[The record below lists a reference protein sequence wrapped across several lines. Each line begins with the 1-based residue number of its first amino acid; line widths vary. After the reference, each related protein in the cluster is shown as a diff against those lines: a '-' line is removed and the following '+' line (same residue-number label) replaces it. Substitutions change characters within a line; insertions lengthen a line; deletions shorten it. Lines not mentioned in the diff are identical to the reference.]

1 LIKLKSAQ
9 GISEVL
15 CAFIQQP
22 YLGAKMMSIK
32 KKSKAKPRKKTA
44 TRILKLVLALTVILI
59 LLVLFLVPA
68 FVSSGQGRRIILSK
82 INSSIDGRID
92 FANLSMGWFKGIK
105 VSDLGFKDRVGQ
117 ISAQVK
123 QITTKPHYGSIITG
137 NLSFG
142 ETSIDQPKVHIN
154 LQNQPAVEPFVK
166 AQPVPVKTVYV
177 ALVMDLAINDGNF
190 KVTDSK
196 ARTVELSQIN
206 SRLNLRPPGRQTD
219 FDINLA
225 VVGQKAEPSSIHAA
239 GQIKPGKDKK
249 GWTLKGTTGNL
260 IVEVNDLDLESLGP
274 IFELAKIEVQAKG
287 LVSANVNAVIKDGS
301 FEDLNGSIKAKNL
314 DVTGPV
320 LKGDQL
326 KTSQLNVAVKLK
338 SEQQLMNIGQFQFDS
353 DWLVAKAGGMVP
365 TTFRSWSDFLTSE
378 SDYSLDADF
387 ELDVAAILSQMPHT
401 FGIKEATKVTSGK
414 MSGNIRANRGRLNG
428 QANLTELAGV
438 VEDKKLALSEPLT
451 AKVQISADNKTISF
465 DELDVSAAFAKINAS
480 GPLEKLKYNGN
491 VDLEK
496 LLSEFGQFVDLGPYK
511 ITGEISEQGTL
522 SVNKDK
528 ITGVGSS
535 QVKNLSI
542 TSTDGVTAQEPM
554 ADIKYAFAMDRQ
566 TKILTFDSFEA
577 NASLGQVNIEQAV
590 YPIGPKPTVPM
601 HLDISA
607 KNIDLAKA
615 KPFAV
620 LFASLPQET
629 QLAGIAE
636 SKISVSS
643 DKKIYK
649 ITTDSTKIKALKL
662 TSPGKKPFEPNEV
675 TLTFNAE
682 INPEQKTVNIKE
694 LQLESPQI
702 KIHKGEF
709 NLLNEADKTKLKG
722 QAECEY
728 DWSAVSAVAAPY
740 LPEGLTLQGK
750 RKDAVSF
757 VSEYPTGQTDKL
769 MANLTANAKLGFER
783 AGYMGLD
790 FGPTDVDIQMQN
802 GLLNIPPFVTTVNE
816 GQFNFAGQADFR
828 QKPATLKMAKPLQL
842 MKDIKINDQTTQKL
856 LRYINPIFADAVN
869 VSGIANFRCEQ
880 LIIPFS
886 AAAKKQTEVVGTI
899 SMDKVRLQASDLLG
913 QILTAAGT
921 SASGA
926 DITIRPTK
934 FVLRDGFLRYDDM
947 QMDVGDNPVN
957 FKGVIG
963 LDKSLDMT
971 ITLPYTVQG
980 RTVGIGKQTSGQ
992 RITLPLKGTIDKPE
1006 LDLGKLL
1013 EGQLK
1018 QQLEDQLR
1026 KGLEELFK

>member
-1 LIKLKSAQ
+1 MVKT
-9 GISEVL
+9 E
-15 CAFIQQP
+15 
-22 YLGAKMMSIK
+22 

-44 TRILKLVLALTVILI
+44 TRILKLVLALIVILI

-68 FVSSGQGRRIILSK
+68 FISSGQGRRIILSK
-82 INSSIDGRID
+82 INNSIDGRID
-92 FANLSMGWFKGIK
+92 FADLSMGWFKGIK

-117 ISAQVK
+117 VSAQVK
-123 QITTKPHYGSIITG
+123 QVTTKPHYVSIIMG

-142 ETSIDQPKVHIN
+142 ETSIDQPKVYIN
-154 LQNQPAVEPFVK
+154 LQNQPVVEPVVK
-166 AQPVPVKTVYV
+166 AQPVPSKAGYI
-177 ALVMDLAINDGNF
+177 ALVMDVAINDGNL

-225 VVGQKAEPSSIHAA
+225 VVGQKAEPSPIHAA
-239 GQIKPGKDKK
+239 GQIKPGTTKK
-249 GWTLKGTTGNL
+249 GWTLKGTTGDL
-260 IVEVNDLDLESLGP
+260 TVEVNDLDLESLGP

-287 LVSANVNAVIKDGS
+287 LVSADVNAVIKDGK
-301 FEDLNGSIKAKNL
+301 FENLSGLVKAKNL
-314 DVTGPV
+314 DVSGPV
-320 LKGDQL
+320 LNGDQL
-326 KTSQLNVAVKLK
+326 KTSQLDVAVKLK
-338 SEQQLMNIGQFQFDS
+338 SQEQLINIEKLQLDS

-365 TTFRSWSDFLTSE
+365 TTFSSWSDLLTSE

-387 ELDVAAILSQMPHT
+387 DLNVASILSQMPNT

-414 MSGNIRANRGRLNG
+414 LSGNIKANRGRLNG
-428 QANLTELAGV
+428 QANLTGLAGI

-451 AKVQISADNKTISF
+451 AKLQISADNKKINF
-465 DELDVSAAFAKINAS
+465 DALDVSAAFAKINAS

-491 VDLEK
+491 VNLEK

-511 ITGEISEQGTL
+511 IAGEISEQGTL
-522 SVNKDK
+522 SIGKDK
-528 ITGVGSS
+528 VTGVGSA
-535 QVKNLSI
+535 QVKKLSI
-542 TSTDGVTAQEPM
+542 TSSDGVTAQEPM
-554 ADIKYAFAMDRQ
+554 ADIKFAFAVDRQ
-566 TKILTFDSFEA
+566 SNVLTFDSLQA

-607 KNIDLAKA
+607 KNIDLEKV

-649 ITTDSTKIKALKL
+649 ITTDSTTIKALKL
-662 TSPGKKPFEPNEV
+662 TSPGKKPFEAKEASLSFKAEV
-675 TLTFNAE
+675 
-682 INPEQKTVNIKE
+682 NPEEKSVNIKE
-694 LQLESPQI
+694 LQLDSPQI
-702 KIHKGEF
+702 KIRKGEF
-709 NLLNEADKTKLKG
+709 NQSSDTGKTKLSG

-750 RKDAVSF
+750 RKDAINF
-757 VSEYPTGQTDKL
+757 ISEYPAGQKDKL
-769 MANLTANAKLGFER
+769 ISNLTASAKLGFER

-790 FGPTDVDIQMQN
+790 FGPTNVDIQMQK

-828 QKPATLKMAKPLQL
+828 QEPATLKMAKPLQL
-842 MKDIKINDQTTQKL
+842 MKDIKINDLTTKKL
-856 LRYINPIFADAVN
+856 LRYVNPIFADAVN

-880 LIIPFS
+880 LMIPFS

-899 SMDKVRLQASDLLG
+899 SMEKVRLQASDLLG
-913 QILTAAGT
+913 QILTTAGT
-921 SASGA
+921 SARGA

-934 FVLRDGFLRYDDM
+934 FILRDGFLRYDDM

-971 ITLPYTVQG
+971 VTLPYTAGG
-980 RTVGIGKQTSGQ
+980 RTIRIGQETSSQ
-992 RITLPLKGTIDKPE
+992 RIQVPLKGTVDKPE

-1013 EGQLK
+1013 EGQLR
-1018 QQLEDQLR
+1018 QQLEEQLR
-1026 KGLEELFK
+1026 KGLEDLFK

>member
-1 LIKLKSAQ
+1 MVKT
-9 GISEVL
+9 E
-15 CAFIQQP
+15 
-22 YLGAKMMSIK
+22 
-32 KKSKAKPRKKTA
+32 KKSKSGSRKKTS
-44 TRILKLVLALTVILI
+44 TRILKLVLLLIVVLTV
-59 LLVLFLVPA
+59 LVFLLVPA
-68 FVSSGQGRRIILSK
+68 FISSEKGRRLILAK
-82 INSSIDGRID
+82 INDSIAGQTD
-92 FANLSMGWFKGIK
+92 FADLSMGWFKGVRIADF
-105 VSDLGFKDRVGQ
+105 SFNDSLGQ
-117 ISAQVK
+117 ISVQVK
-123 QITTKPHYGSIITG
+123 QIATKPHYGSILTG
-137 NLSFG
+137 SLSFG
-142 ETSIDQPKVHIN
+142 ETTIDQPKVSVN
-154 LQNQPAVEPFVK
+154 LKGQPDAEQEPVGRPE
-166 AQPVPVKTVYV
+166 PVPVKAGYV
-177 ALVMDLAINDGNF
+177 ALVMDIAINDGNF

-196 ARTVELSQIN
+196 DRTVELSQIN

-225 VVGQKAEPSSIHAA
+225 VVGQKAEPSPIHAA
-239 GQIKPGKDKK
+239 GQIKPGTAKN
-249 GWTLKGTTGNL
+249 GWTLKGTTGDL
-260 IVEVNDLDLESLGP
+260 TIEVNDLDLESLGP
-274 IFELAKIEVQAKG
+274 ILELAKIELQAKG
-287 LVSANVNAVIKDGS
+287 VVSADVNAVIKDGN
-301 FEDLNGSIKAKNL
+301 FENLIGSIKAKDL
-314 DVTGPV
+314 DITGPE

-326 KTSQLNVAVKLK
+326 KTSLLDVAVELK
-338 SEQQLMNIGQFQFDS
+338 SRQQLINIEKFQFDS
-353 DWLVAKAGGMVP
+353 DWLSAKARGMVP
-365 TTFRSWSDFLTSE
+365 TTFKSWADFLTSE

-387 ELDVAAILSQMPHT
+387 ELDAAAILSQMPHT
-401 FGIKEATKVTSGK
+401 FAIKESAKVTSGK
-414 MSGNIRANRGRLNG
+414 LSGNITAHRGSLTG
-428 QANLTELAGV
+428 QANLTELAGI
-438 VEDKKLALSEPLT
+438 VEDKKLALSEPVT
-451 AKVQISADNKTISF
+451 AKFQISADNKTISF

-480 GPLEKLKYNGN
+480 GPLEKLKYDGY

-496 LLSEFGQFVDLGPYK
+496 ILSEFGQFVDLGPYK
-511 ITGEISEQGTL
+511 IAGEISEQGTL
-522 SVNKDK
+522 SVTKDK

-554 ADIKYAFAMDRQ
+554 AEVNFAFAMDRQ
-566 TKILTFDSFEA
+566 TKILTFDSLEA
-577 NASLGQVNIEQAV
+577 KSSLGQVNIEQAV

-601 HLDISA
+601 HLNISA
-607 KNIDLAKA
+607 KNIDLGKV

-643 DKKIYK
+643 YKNIYK
-649 ITTDSTKIKALKL
+649 VTTDSTKIRAFKL

-675 TLTFNAE
+675 TLTFEAE

-728 DWSAVSAVAAPY
+728 DWSAVSAVAAQY

-750 RKDAVSF
+750 RKDAVNF
-757 VSEYPTGQTDKL
+757 TSEYPSGQTDKL
-769 MANLTANAKLGFER
+769 LANLTANAKLGFEQ
-783 AGYMGLD
+783 AGYMGLN
-790 FGPTDVDIQMQN
+790 FGPTDVDINIQK
-802 GLLNIPPFVTTVNE
+802 GLLKIAPFATTVNE
-816 GQFNFAGQADFR
+816 GQFNFAGQADFG
-828 QKPATLKMAKPLQL
+828 QKPAQFKIAKPMQL
-842 MKDIKINDQTTQKL
+842 MKNIKINDQTTKKL
-856 LRYINPIFADAVN
+856 LMYLNPIFADAVN
-869 VSGIANFRCEQ
+869 VSGIANFSCEQ

-886 AAAKKQTEVVGTI
+886 AAAKNQTEVVGTI

-921 SASGA
+921 SARGA
-926 DITIRPTK
+926 VITIRPTK

-971 ITLPYTVQG
+971 ITLPYTTRG
-980 RTVGIGKQTSGQ
+980 RTARLGGETSGQ

-1006 LDLGKLL
+1006 LDIGKFL
-1013 EGQLK
+1013 EGQLR

>member
-1 LIKLKSAQ
+1 MVKT
-9 GISEVL
+9 E
-15 CAFIQQP
+15 
-22 YLGAKMMSIK
+22 
-32 KKSKAKPRKKTA
+32 KKSKSGSREKTS
-44 TRILKLVLALTVILI
+44 TKILKLVLLLIVVLTV
-59 LLVLFLVPA
+59 LVFLLVPA
-68 FVSSGQGRRIILSK
+68 FISSEKGRRLILAK
-82 INSSIDGRID
+82 INDSIAGQTD
-92 FANLSMGWFKGIK
+92 FADLSMGWLKGVRIADF
-105 VSDLGFKDRVGQ
+105 SFNDSLGQ
-117 ISAQVK
+117 ISVQVK
-123 QITTKPHYGSIITG
+123 QIATKPHYGSILTG
-137 NLSFG
+137 SLSFG
-142 ETSIDQPKVHIN
+142 KTTIDQPKIN
-154 LQNQPAVEPFVK
+154 VNLKGQPEAEQESVGKPELVPAK
-166 AQPVPVKTVYV
+166 AGYI
-177 ALVMDLAINDGNF
+177 ALVMDVAINDGNL

-225 VVGQKAEPSSIHAA
+225 VVGQKAEPSPIHVA
-239 GQIKPGKDKK
+239 GQIKPGTAKS
-249 GWTLKGTTGNL
+249 GWTLKGTTGDL
-260 IVEVNDLDLESLGP
+260 TIEVNDLDLESLGP
-274 IFELAKIEVQAKG
+274 ILELAKIEVQAKG
-287 LVSANVNAVIKDGS
+287 SVSADINAVIKDGN
-301 FEDLNGSIKAKNL
+301 FENLSGSVKAKNL
-314 DVTGPV
+314 DITGPE

-326 KTSQLNVAVKLK
+326 KTSLLDVAVELK
-338 SEQQLMNIGQFQFDS
+338 SRQQLINIEKFQFDS
-353 DWLVAKAGGMVP
+353 DWLSAKACGMVP
-365 TTFRSWSDFLTSE
+365 TTFKSWSDFLTSE

-387 ELDVAAILSQMPHT
+387 DLNVAAIFSQMPHT

-414 MSGNIRANRGRLNG
+414 LSGNITANRGSLTG
-428 QANLTELAGV
+428 QANLTELAGI

-451 AKVQISADNKTISF
+451 AKVQISADNNTISF

-511 ITGEISEQGTL
+511 IAGEISEQGTL

-542 TSTDGVTAQEPM
+542 TSTDGVTAQEPR
-554 ADIKYAFAMDRQ
+554 ADIKFAFAMDRQ
-566 TKILTFDSFEA
+566 SNILTFDSFEA
-577 NASLGQVNIEQAV
+577 NASLGQFNIEQAIL
-590 YPIGPKPTVPM
+590 PIGKKPQVPM
-601 HLDISA
+601 QLAISA
-607 KNIDLAKA
+607 KNIDLGKA

-649 ITTDSTKIKALKL
+649 ITTDSTKIKAFKL
-662 TSPGKKPFEPNEV
+662 TSPGKKPFEPNNV
-675 TLTFNAE
+675 TLTFEAE

-709 NLLNEADKTKLKG
+709 NILNEADKTKLKG

-728 DWSAVSAVAAPY
+728 DWSAVSALAAPY

-757 VSEYPTGQTDKL
+757 VSEYPRGQTDKL

-790 FGPTDVDIQMQN
+790 FGPTDVDINIQK
-802 GLLNIPPFVTTVNE
+802 GLLKIAPFVTMVNE
-816 GQFNFAGQADFR
+816 GQFNFAGQTDFR
-828 QKPATLKMAKPLQL
+828 QKPAQFKIAEPMQL
-842 MKDIKINDQTTQKL
+842 MKDIKINDQTTKKL
-856 LRYINPIFADAVN
+856 LRYLNPIFADAVN
-869 VSGIANFRCEQ
+869 VSGIANFSCEQ
-880 LIIPFS
+880 LTIPLS
-886 AAAKKQTEVVGTI
+886 AAAKNQIEVVGTI
-899 SMDKVRLQASDLLG
+899 SMDQVRLQASDLLG
-913 QILTAAGT
+913 QIFSGAGT
-921 SASGA
+921 SARGA
-926 DITIRPTK
+926 VITIRPTK

-963 LDKSLDMT
+963 LDKSLNMT
-971 ITLPYTVQG
+971 ITLPYTTRG
-980 RTVGIGKQTSGQ
+980 RTARLGGETVGQ
-992 RITLPLKGTIDKPE
+992 RITLPLKGTIDKPQ

-1013 EGQLK
+1013 EGQLR

>member
-1 LIKLKSAQ
+1 MVKT
-9 GISEVL
+9 
-15 CAFIQQP
+15 
-22 YLGAKMMSIK
+22 K
-32 KKSKAKPRKKTA
+32 KKSKSGSRKKTS
-44 TRILKLVLALTVILI
+44 TRILKLLLLLIVVLIVLVFLLVPVFMSSEKGRRLI
-59 LLVLFLVPA
+59 LA
-68 FVSSGQGRRIILSK
+68 K
-82 INSSIDGRID
+82 INDSIAGQID
-92 FANLSMGWFKGIK
+92 FADLSMGWLKG
-105 VSDLGFKDRVGQ
+105 VRVADFSFNDNVGQ

-123 QITTKPHYGSIITG
+123 QITTKPHYGSIVMG

-142 ETSIDQPKVHIN
+142 ETTIDQPKVSVN
-154 LQNQPAVEPFVK
+154 LK
-166 AQPVPVKTVYV
+166 AQPAAEREPVGKAEPVPVEAGYI
-177 ALVMDLAINDGNF
+177 ALAMDVVINDGNF

-206 SRLNLRPPGRQTD
+206 SRLNLREAGRQTD

-225 VVGQKAEPSSIHAA
+225 VVGQKVEPSPIHAA
-239 GQIKPGKDKK
+239 GQIKLGKDKK
-249 GWTLKGTTGNL
+249 GWTLKGTSGDLT
-260 IVEVNDLDLESLGP
+260 IEVNDLDLESLGP
-274 IFELAKIEVQAKG
+274 ILELAKIDVQAKG
-287 LVSANVNAVIKDGS
+287 MLSADVNAVIKDGN

-314 DVTGPV
+314 DITGPE

-326 KTSQLNVAVKLK
+326 KTSQLNVIVKLK
-338 SEQQLMNIGQFQFDS
+338 SEQQLMNIGEFQFDS
-353 DWLVAKAGGMVP
+353 DWLVAQAGGVVP

-387 ELDVAAILSQMPHT
+387 ELNVAAIFSQMPNT

-414 MSGNIRANRGRLNG
+414 LSGNIRANRGRLNG
-428 QANLTELAGV
+428 QANLTGLAGI
-438 VEDKKLALSEPLT
+438 VEDKKLALSEPVT

-480 GPLEKLKYNGN
+480 GPLEQLKYNGRA
-491 VDLEK
+491 DLEK

-511 ITGEISEQGTL
+511 IAGEISEQGTL
-522 SVNKDK
+522 SLGKDK
-528 ITGVGSS
+528 VTGVGSA

-542 TSTDGVTAQEPM
+542 TSTDGVTAQEPK
-554 ADIKYAFAMDRQ
+554 ADMKFAFAMDRQ
-566 TKILTFDSFEA
+566 SNVLTFDSFQA
-577 NASLGQVNIEQAV
+577 NAGLGQVNIEQAIL
-590 YPIGPKPTVPM
+590 PIGKKPQVPM
-601 HLDISA
+601 QLDISA
-607 KNIDLAKA
+607 KNIDLGKV

-636 SKISVSS
+636 SKIAVSS
-643 DKKIYK
+643 DKNIYK
-649 ITTDSTKIKALKL
+649 ITTDSTKIKAFKL

-675 TLTFNAE
+675 TLTFEAE

-702 KIHKGEF
+702 KIHKSEF
-709 NLLNEADKTKLKG
+709 NLFDEADKTKLKG

-728 DWSAVSAVAAPY
+728 DWSAVSALAAPY

-757 VSEYPTGQTDKL
+757 VSEYPSGQTDKL
-769 MANLTANAKLGFER
+769 LSNLTASAKLGFEQ
-783 AGYMGLD
+783 ADYMGLN
-790 FGPTDVDIQMQN
+790 FGPTDVDINIQK
-802 GLLNIPPFVTTVNE
+802 GLLKIAPFVTTVNE
-816 GQFNFAGQADFR
+816 GQFNFAGQTDFR
-828 QKPATLKMAKPLQL
+828 QKPAQFKIAEPMQL
-842 MKDIKINDQTTQKL
+842 MKNININDQTTQKL
-856 LRYINPIFADAVN
+856 LRYLNPIFADAVN
-869 VSGIANFRCEQ
+869 VSGIANFSCEQ
-880 LIIPFS
+880 LTIPFS

-913 QILTAAGT
+913 QILTASGT
-921 SASGA
+921 SARGA

-934 FVLRDGFLRYDDM
+934 FILRDGFLRYDDM

-963 LDKSLDMT
+963 LDKSLNMT
-971 ITLPYTVQG
+971 VTLPYTTRG
-980 RTVGIGKQTSGQ
+980 RTARISQETSGQ
-992 RITLPLKGTIDKPE
+992 RIQVPLKGTVDKPE
-1006 LDLGKLL
+1006 LDLGKFL
-1013 EGQLK
+1013 EGQLR

>member
-1 LIKLKSAQ
+1 MHLCYCALMHQLYFWGIEMVKTEKKPKS
-9 GISEVL
+9 GL
-15 CAFIQQP
+15 
-22 YLGAKMMSIK
+22 
-32 KKSKAKPRKKTA
+32 RKKTS
-44 TRILKLVLALTVILI
+44 TRILKLVLLLIVVLTVLI
-59 LLVLFLVPA
+59 FLLVPA
-68 FVSSGQGRRIILSK
+68 FMSSDKGRRLILSK
-82 INSSIDGRID
+82 INDSIAGQID
-92 FANLSMGWFKGIK
+92 FADLSMGWFKGIK

-123 QITTKPHYGSIITG
+123 QITTKPHYVSIIMG

-154 LQNQPAVEPFVK
+154 LQNQPAVEPVVK
-166 AQPVPVKTVYV
+166 AQPVPAKAGYA
-177 ALVMDLAINDGNF
+177 ALVMDVAINDGNL

-196 ARTVELSQIN
+196 ARTVELSEIN
-206 SRLNLRPPGRQTD
+206 SKLNLRKAGRQTD

-225 VVGQKAEPSSIHAA
+225 VVGQKAEPSPIQAA
-239 GQIKPGKDKK
+239 GKIKPGKDKK
-249 GWTLKGTTGNL
+249 GWTLKGTSGDLT
-260 IVEVNDLDLESLGP
+260 IEVNDLDLDSLGP
-274 IFELAKIEVQAKG
+274 IFELAKIDVQAKG
-287 LVSANVNAVIKDGS
+287 LVTADVNAVIKDGS

-314 DVTGPV
+314 DVTGPF

-326 KTSQLNVAVKLK
+326 KTSLLDVAVKLK
-338 SEQQLMNIGQFQFDS
+338 SQQQLINIEKLQLDS
-353 DWLVAKAGGMVP
+353 DWLVAKADGMVP

-378 SDYSLDADF
+378 SDYSLNADF
-387 ELDVAAILSQMPHT
+387 DLNVASILSQMPNT
-401 FGIKEATKVTSGK
+401 FGIKEATKITSGK

-428 QANLTELAGV
+428 QANLTELAGI
-438 VEDKKLALSEPLT
+438 VEDKKLALSEPVTSRL
-451 AKVQISADNKTISF
+451 QISSDNKKINF
-465 DELDVSAAFAKINAS
+465 DTLDISAAFAKINAS

-511 ITGEISEQGTL
+511 IAGEISEQGTL
-522 SVNKDK
+522 SIGKDK
-528 ITGVGSS
+528 VTGVGSA

-554 ADIKYAFAMDRQ
+554 ADMKFAFALDRQ
-566 TKILTFDSFEA
+566 TKILTFDSLQA
-577 NASLGQVNIEQAV
+577 NASLGQVNIERAV
-590 YPIGPKPTVPM
+590 YPIGPEPKVPM
-601 HLDISA
+601 NLDISA
-607 KNIDLAKA
+607 KNVDLGKV

-620 LFASLPQET
+620 LFASLPKET

-662 TSPGKKPFEPNEV
+662 TSPGKKPFEASEASLSFRAEV
-675 TLTFNAE
+675 
-682 INPEQKTVNIKE
+682 NPEEKSVNIKE

-702 KIHKGEF
+702 KIRKGEF
-709 NLLNEADKTKLKG
+709 NQSTDAGKTKLSG
-722 QAECEY
+722 RAECEY

-750 RKDAVSF
+750 RKDDINF
-757 VSEYPTGQTDKL
+757 VSEYPSVQADKL
-769 MANLTANAKLGFER
+769 MANLTAGAKFGFER

-790 FGPTDVDIQMQN
+790 FGPTDVDIKMQK

-828 QKPATLKMAKPLQL
+828 LEPATLKITKPLQL
-842 MKDIKINDQTTQKL
+842 MKDIKINDQTTKEL
-856 LRYINPIFADAVN
+856 LRYVNPIFADAVN
-869 VSGIANFRCEQ
+869 VSGIANFSCEQ

-886 AAAKKQTEVVGTI
+886 AAAKKQTEVIGTI
-899 SMDKVRLQASDLLG
+899 SMSKVRLQASDLLG

-921 SASGA
+921 SARGA

-971 ITLPYTVQG
+971 ITLPYTAVG
-980 RTVGIGKQTSGQ
+980 RTIRIGQETSSQ
-992 RITLPLKGTIDKPE
+992 RIQVPLKGTIDKPQ

-1013 EGQLK
+1013 EGQLR

>member
-1 LIKLKSAQ
+1 MVKT
-9 GISEVL
+9 E
-15 CAFIQQP
+15 
-22 YLGAKMMSIK
+22 

-44 TRILKLVLALTVILI
+44 TRILKLVLALIVILI

-68 FVSSGQGRRIILSK
+68 FISSGQGRRIILSK
-82 INSSIDGRID
+82 INNSIDGRID
-92 FANLSMGWFKGIK
+92 FADLSMGWFKGIK

-123 QITTKPHYGSIITG
+123 QVTTKPHYVSIIMG

-154 LQNQPAVEPFVK
+154 LQNQPSVEPAGT
-166 AQPVPVKTVYV
+166 AQPASAKAGYI
-177 ALVMDLAINDGNF
+177 ALAMDLAINDGNF

-196 ARTVELSQIN
+196 ARTVELSEIN

-225 VVGQKAEPSSIHAA
+225 VVGQKAEPSPIHAA
-239 GQIKPGKDKK
+239 GQIKPGTDKK
-249 GWTLKGTTGNL
+249 GWTLKGTTGDL
-260 IVEVNDLDLESLGP
+260 IIEVNDLDLESLGP
-274 IFELAKIEVQAKG
+274 IFELAKIEVQAEG
-287 LVSANVNAVIKDGS
+287 LVSADVNAVIKDGK
-301 FEDLNGSIKAKNL
+301 FENLNGTINAKNL

-326 KTSQLNVAVKLK
+326 KTGLMNVIVTLK
-338 SEQQLMNIGQFQFDS
+338 SEQQLINIEKFEFAT
-353 DWLVAKAGGMVP
+353 DWLVAQAGGMVP

-387 ELDVAAILSQMPHT
+387 DLNVASILSQMPNT

-428 QANLTELAGV
+428 QANLTGLAGV

-465 DELDVSAAFAKINAS
+465 DELDISAAFAKINAS

-511 ITGEISEQGTL
+511 IVGEISEQGTL
-522 SVNKDK
+522 SVTKDK
-528 ITGVGSS
+528 VTGVGSS

-542 TSTDGVTAQEPM
+542 TSTAGVTAQEPM
-554 ADIKYAFAMDRQ
+554 AEVKFAFAMDRQ
-566 TKILTFDSFEA
+566 TKILTFDSLQA
-577 NASLGQVNIEQAV
+577 NASLGQFNIEQAV

-607 KNIDLAKA
+607 KNIDLGKA

-662 TSPGKKPFEPNEV
+662 TSPGKKPFEANEAS
-675 TLTFNAE
+675 LSFKAE
-682 INPEQKTVNIKE
+682 VNPEDKSVNIKE

-702 KIHKGEF
+702 KIRKGEF
-709 NLLNEADKTKLKG
+709 NQSTDAGKTKLSG
-722 QAECEY
+722 RAECEY

-750 RKDAVSF
+750 RKDAVNF
-757 VSEYPTGQTDKL
+757 VSEYPSGQTDKL
-769 MANLTANAKLGFER
+769 MANLTTKAKLGFER

-790 FGPTDVDIQMQN
+790 FGPTDVDINIQK

-828 QKPATLKMAKPLQL
+828 QKPTQFKIAKPMQL
-842 MKDIKINDQTTQKL
+842 MKNIKINDQTTKNL
-856 LRYINPIFADAVN
+856 LRYLNPIFADAVN
-869 VSGIANFRCEQ
+869 VSGIANFSCEQ

-921 SASGA
+921 SARGA

-934 FVLRDGFLRYDDM
+934 FILRDGFLRYDDM

-963 LDKSLDMT
+963 LDKSLNMT
-971 ITLPYTVQG
+971 ITLPYTTRG
-980 RTVGIGKQTSGQ
+980 RTARLGGETSGQ
-992 RITLPLKGTIDKPE
+992 RITLPLKGTIDKPQ

>member
-1 LIKLKSAQ
+1 MVKA
-9 GISEVL
+9 E
-15 CAFIQQP
+15 
-22 YLGAKMMSIK
+22 
-32 KKSKAKPRKKTA
+32 KKSKSGSRKKTS
-44 TRILKLVLALTVILI
+44 TRILKLVLLLI
-59 LLVLFLVPA
+59 VVLIVLVFLLVPA
-68 FVSSGQGRRIILSK
+68 FMSSEKGRRLILAK
-82 INSSIDGRID
+82 INDSIAGQID
-92 FANLSMGWFKGIK
+92 FADLSMGWLKGVRIADF
-105 VSDLGFKDRVGQ
+105 SFNDSQ
-117 ISAQVK
+117 ISARVK
-123 QITTKPHYGSIITG
+123 QITTKPHYGSIVMG

-142 ETSIDQPKVHIN
+142 ETTIDQPKVSVN
-154 LQNQPAVEPFVK
+154 LKGQPAAEQEPAGK
-166 AQPVPVKTVYV
+166 PEPVPVKAGYI
-177 ALVMDLAINDGNF
+177 ALVMDVVINDGNL

-196 ARTVELSQIN
+196 ARTVELSEIN
-206 SRLNLRPPGRQTD
+206 SRLNLREAGRQTD
-219 FDINLA
+219 FDIDLV
-225 VVGQKAEPSSIHAA
+225 VVGQKAERSPIHAA
-239 GQIKPGKDKK
+239 GQIKPGTAKN
-249 GWTLKGTTGNL
+249 GWTLKGTTGDL
-260 IVEVNDLDLESLGP
+260 TIEVNDLDLESLGP

-287 LVSANVNAVIKDGS
+287 SVSADINAVIKDGN

-314 DVTGPV
+314 DITGPI

-326 KTSQLNVAVKLK
+326 KTGLLNIVVKLK
-338 SEQQLMNIGQFQFDS
+338 SEQQLMNIGEFNFDS

-414 MSGNIRANRGRLNG
+414 LSGNIRAKRGSLTG
-428 QANLTELAGV
+428 QANLTELAGT
-438 VEDKKLALSEPLT
+438 VEDKKLALSEPVT
-451 AKVQISADNKTISF
+451 AKVQISADNNKINF
-465 DELDVSAAFAKINAS
+465 DTLDVSAAFAKINAS
-480 GPLEKLKYNGN
+480 GPLEKLKYDGY

-522 SVNKDK
+522 SVSKDK

-554 ADIKYAFAMDRQ
+554 AEVKFAFGFDRQ
-566 TKILTFDSFEA
+566 SNVLSFDSLEA
-577 NASLGQVNIEQAV
+577 KSSLGQVNIEQAIL
-590 YPIGPKPTVPM
+590 PIGEKPQVPM
-601 HLDISA
+601 QLDISA
-607 KNIDLAKA
+607 KNIDLEKA

-643 DKKIYK
+643 DKNIYK
-649 ITTDSTKIKALKL
+649 ITTDSTKIRAFKL
-662 TSPGKKPFEPNEV
+662 TYPDKKPFEANEV

-682 INPEQKTVNIKE
+682 INPKQKTVNIKE

-750 RKDAVSF
+750 RKDVVSF
-757 VSEYPTGQTDKL
+757 VSEYPSGQTDKL
-769 MANLTANAKLGFER
+769 MANLTASAKLGFEQ
-783 AGYMGLD
+783 ASYMGLN
-790 FGPTDVDIQMQN
+790 FGPTDVDINIQK
-802 GLLNIPPFVTTVNE
+802 GLLKIAPFVTTVNE
-816 GQFNFAGQADFR
+816 GQFTFAGQTDFK
-828 QKPATLKMAKPLQL
+828 QKPALFKIAEPMQL
-842 MKDIKINDQTTQKL
+842 MKDIKINDQTTKKL
-856 LRYINPIFADAVN
+856 LRYLNPIFADAVN
-869 VSGIANFRCEQ
+869 VSGIANFSCEQ
-880 LIIPFS
+880 LTIPLS
-886 AAAKKQTEVVGTI
+886 AAAQKQTEVVGTI
-899 SMDKVRLQASDLLG
+899 SMDQVRLQTSGLLSTIFSAG
-913 QILTAAGT
+913 GT
-921 SASGA
+921 SARGA
-926 DITIRPTK
+926 VITIRPTK
-934 FVLRDGFLRYDDM
+934 FILRDGFLRYDDM

-963 LDKSLDMT
+963 LDKSLNMT
-971 ITLPYTVQG
+971 ITLPYTTRG
-980 RTVGIGKQTSGQ
+980 RTARLGQETSGQ

-1006 LDLGKLL
+1006 LDIGKLL
-1013 EGQLK
+1013 KGQLK

>member
-1 LIKLKSAQ
+1 MVKT
-9 GISEVL
+9 E
-15 CAFIQQP
+15 
-22 YLGAKMMSIK
+22 
-32 KKSKAKPRKKTA
+32 KKSKSGSRKKTS
-44 TRILKLVLALTVILI
+44 TKILKLVLLLIVVLTV
-59 LLVLFLVPA
+59 LVFLLVPA
-68 FVSSGQGRRIILSK
+68 FMSSEKGRRLILDK
-82 INSSIDGRID
+82 INDSIAGQID
-92 FANLSMGWFKGIK
+92 FADLSMGWLKG
-105 VSDLGFKDRVGQ
+105 VRVADFSFNDNLGQ

-123 QITTKPHYGSIITG
+123 QITTKPHYGSIVMG

-142 ETSIDQPKVHIN
+142 ETTIDQPKVHIN
-154 LQNQPAVEPFVK
+154 LQNQRAVEPAVK
-166 AQPVPVKTVYV
+166 AQPVPAKAGYV
-177 ALVMDLAINDGNF
+177 ALVMDIAINDGNL
-190 KVTDSK
+190 KVTDSR
-196 ARTVELSQIN
+196 ARTVELSEIN
-206 SRLNLRPPGRQTD
+206 SRLNLREAGRQTD

-225 VVGQKAEPSSIHAA
+225 VVGQKAEPSPIHAA

-249 GWTLKGTTGNL
+249 GWTLKGTTGDL
-260 IVEVNDLDLESLGP
+260 TIEVNDLDLESLGP
-274 IFELAKIEVQAKG
+274 IFELAKFDVQAKG
-287 LVSANVNAVIKDGS
+287 TVSADVNAVIKDGS

-314 DVTGPV
+314 DVTGPE

-326 KTSQLNVAVKLK
+326 KTSQLNVVVKLK
-338 SEQQLMNIGQFQFDS
+338 SEQQMMNIGEFHFDS
-353 DWLVAKAGGMVP
+353 DWLVAQAGGMVP

-387 ELDVAAILSQMPHT
+387 ELDVAAISSQMPNT

-414 MSGNIRANRGRLNG
+414 LSGNIRANRGRLTS
-428 QANLTELAGV
+428 QANLTELAGI

-451 AKVQISADNKTISF
+451 AKLQISADDKKISF

-480 GPLEKLKYNGN
+480 GPFEKLKYNGN
-491 VDLEK
+491 VNLEK

-511 ITGEISEQGTL
+511 IAGEISEQGTL
-522 SVNKDK
+522 SIGKDK
-528 ITGVGSS
+528 VTGVGSA
-535 QVKNLSI
+535 QVKKLSI
-542 TSTDGVTAQEPM
+542 TSTAGVTAQEPM
-554 ADIKYAFAMDRQ
+554 AEVKFAFAMDRQ
-566 TKILTFDSFEA
+566 TKVLTFDSLQA
-577 NASLGQVNIEQAV
+577 NASLGQVNIEQATL
-590 YPIGPKPTVPM
+590 PIGEKSQVPM
-601 HLDISA
+601 NLDISA
-607 KNIDLAKA
+607 KNIDLGKA

-629 QLAGIAE
+629 ELAGIAE

-675 TLTFNAE
+675 TLTFEAE
-682 INPEQKTVNIKE
+682 LNPKQKTVNIKE
-694 LQLESPQI
+694 LHLESPQI
-702 KIHKGEF
+702 KIHKSEF

-728 DWSAVSAVAAPY
+728 DWSAVSAVAGPY

-769 MANLTANAKLGFER
+769 LANLTANAKLGFER

-790 FGPTDVDIQMQN
+790 FGPTDVDIQMQS

-828 QKPATLKMAKPLQL
+828 QTPATLKMAKPLQL
-842 MKDIKINDQTTQKL
+842 MKDIKINDQTTKEL
-856 LRYINPIFADAVN
+856 LRYVNPIFADAVN

-886 AAAKKQTEVVGTI
+886 AAAKKQAEVVGTI

-921 SASGA
+921 STSGA

-947 QMDVGDNPVN
+947 QMDVGDTPVN

-971 ITLPYTVQG
+971 ITLPYTTRG
-980 RTVGIGKQTSGQ
+980 RTARLGRETSGQ
-992 RITLPLKGTIDKPE
+992 RIQVPLKGTIDKPE

-1013 EGQLK
+1013 EGQLR

>member
-1 LIKLKSAQ
+1 
-9 GISEVL
+9 
-15 CAFIQQP
+15 
-22 YLGAKMMSIK
+22 MMSIE

-44 TRILKLVLALTVILI
+44 TRILKLVFALIVILI

-82 INSSIDGRID
+82 INDSIAGQID
-92 FANLSMGWFKGIK
+92 FADLSMGWLKGVRIGDF
-105 VSDLGFKDRVGQ
+105 SFNDSLGQ

-123 QITTKPHYGSIITG
+123 QITTKPHYGSIVMG

-142 ETSIDQPKVHIN
+142 ETTINQPKVSIN
-154 LQNQPAVEPFVK
+154 LKGQPAAEQEPAGK
-166 AQPVPVKTVYV
+166 PEPVPVKAGYI
-177 ALVMDLAINDGNF
+177 ALVMDVAINDGNL

-196 ARTVELSQIN
+196 ARTVELSEIN

-225 VVGQKAEPSSIHAA
+225 VVGQKAERSPIHAA
-239 GQIKPGKDKK
+239 GQIKPGTAKN
-249 GWTLKGTTGNL
+249 GWTLKGTTGDL
-260 IVEVNDLDLESLGP
+260 TIEVNDLELESLGP
-274 IFELAKIEVQAKG
+274 ILELAKIDVQAKG
-287 LVSANVNAVIKDGS
+287 SVSADINAVIKDGS
-301 FEDLNGSIKAKNL
+301 FEDLSGSIKAKNL
-314 DVTGPV
+314 DITGPE

-326 KTSQLNVAVKLK
+326 KTSQLNVAVELK
-338 SEQQLMNIGQFQFDS
+338 REQQLINIEKLQFDS

-387 ELDVAAILSQMPHT
+387 ELDVAAIFSQMPHT

-414 MSGNIRANRGRLNG
+414 LSGNIRANRGSLTG
-428 QANLTELAGV
+428 QANLTELAGI
-438 VEDKKLALSEPLT
+438 VEDKKLALSEPVT
-451 AKVQISADNKTISF
+451 AKVQISADNNTISF
-465 DELDVSAAFAKINAS
+465 DELEISAAFAKINAS
-480 GPLEKLKYNGN
+480 GPLEKLKYDGHA
-491 VDLEK
+491 DLEK
-496 LLSEFGQFVDLGPYK
+496 LQSELGQFVNLSAYK
-511 ITGEISEQGTL
+511 IAGEISEQGTL
-522 SVNKDK
+522 SFNKGK
-528 ITGVGSS
+528 TTGFGFS

-554 ADIKYAFAMDRQ
+554 AEVNFDFAMDWQ
-566 TKILTFDSFEA
+566 SNVLTLNSMEVKS
-577 NASLGQVNIEQAV
+577 SLGQVNTEQAII
-590 YPIGPKPTVPM
+590 PIRRVAATARQVGEKPQVPM

-607 KNIDLAKA
+607 KNIDLGKA

-620 LFASLPQET
+620 LFVSLPQET

-643 DKKIYK
+643 DKNIYK
-649 ITTDSTKIKALKL
+649 ITTDSTKIRAFKL

-682 INPEQKTVNIKE
+682 VNPEQKTVNIKE

-709 NLLNEADKTKLKG
+709 NLFDEADKTKLKG

-750 RKDAVSF
+750 RKDAVNF
-757 VSEYPTGQTDKL
+757 VSEYPRGQADKL

-783 AGYMGLD
+783 AGYMGLN
-790 FGPTDVDIQMQN
+790 FGPTDVDINIQK
-802 GLLNIPPFVTTVNE
+802 GLLKIAPFMTTVND
-816 GQFNFAGQADFR
+816 GQFNFAGQTDFR
-828 QKPATLKMAKPLQL
+828 QKPAQFKIAKPMQL
-842 MKDIKINDQTTQKL
+842 MKNIKINDQTTKNL
-856 LRYINPIFADAVN
+856 LRYLNPIFADAVN
-869 VSGIANFRCEQ
+869 VSGIANFSCEQ
-880 LIIPFS
+880 LIIPLS
-886 AAAKKQTEVVGTI
+886 AAAQKQTEVVGTI
-899 SMDKVRLQASDLLG
+899 SMDQVRLQASDLLG
-913 QILTAAGT
+913 QILSGAGT
-921 SASGA
+921 SARGA
-926 DITIRPTK
+926 VITIRPTK

-963 LDKSLDMT
+963 LDKSLNMT
-971 ITLPYTVQG
+971 VTLPYTTQG
-980 RTVGIGKQTSGQ
+980 RTARLGQETSGQ
-992 RITLPLKGTIDKPE
+992 RITLTLKGTIDKPQ

>member
-1 LIKLKSAQ
+1 MPV
-9 GISEVL
+9 E
-15 CAFIQQP
+15 
-22 YLGAKMMSIK
+22 
-32 KKSKAKPRKKTA
+32 KKSKTRSRKKTA
-44 TRILKLVLALTVILI
+44 TRILKLLLALTVILF

-82 INSSIDGRID
+82 INNSIDGRVD
-92 FANLSMGWFKGIK
+92 FADLSMGWFKGIK

-142 ETSIDQPKVHIN
+142 KTSIDQPKVHIN
-154 LQNQPAVEPFVK
+154 LQNQPAVEPVVK
-166 AQPVPVKTVYV
+166 AQPVPAKAGYV

-196 ARTVELSQIN
+196 ARTVELSGIN

-225 VVGQKAEPSSIHAA
+225 VVGQKAEPSPIHAA

-249 GWTLKGTTGNL
+249 GWTLKGTSGDLT
-260 IVEVNDLDLESLGP
+260 IEVNDLDLESLGP
-274 IFELAKIEVQAKG
+274 IFELAKIDVQAKG
-287 LVSANVNAVIKDGS
+287 MVSADVNAVIMNGK
-301 FEDLNGSIKAKNL
+301 FENLSGLVKAKNL
-314 DVTGPV
+314 NVTGPV

-326 KTSQLNVAVKLK
+326 KTGLLDVAVKLK
-338 SEQQLMNIGQFQFDS
+338 SQQQLINIEKLQLDS
-353 DWLVAKAGGMVP
+353 DWLVAQAGGMVP

-387 ELDVAAILSQMPHT
+387 ELNVVAILSQMPNT

-414 MSGNIRANRGRLNG
+414 MSGNIRANRGRLTG
-428 QANLTELAGV
+428 QANLTGLAGI

-451 AKVQISADNKTISF
+451 AKLQISADNKKINF
-465 DELDVSAAFAKINAS
+465 DALDVSAAFAKINAS

-491 VDLEK
+491 VNLEK
-496 LLSEFGQFVDLGPYK
+496 LLSEFGQFVNLGPYK
-511 ITGEISEQGTL
+511 IAGEISEQGTL
-522 SVNKDK
+522 SVGKDK
-528 ITGVGSS
+528 ITGAGSG

-554 ADIKYAFAMDRQ
+554 ADMKFAFALDRQ
-566 TKILTFDSFEA
+566 SNILTFDSLQA

-590 YPIGPKPTVPM
+590 LPIGEKPQVPM
-601 HLDISA
+601 HLDISV
-607 KNIDLAKA
+607 KNIDLGKA

-643 DKKIYK
+643 DKKIYN
-649 ITTDSTKIKALKL
+649 ITTDSTNIRAFKL

-675 TLTFNAE
+675 TLTFEAE

-702 KIHKGEF
+702 KIHKSEF
-709 NLLNEADKTKLKG
+709 NLFDEADKTKLKG

-728 DWSAVSAVAAPY
+728 DWSAVSTLAAPY

-769 MANLTANAKLGFER
+769 MANLTAGAKFGFER

-828 QKPATLKMAKPLQL
+828 QKPATLKMANPLQL

-856 LRYINPIFADAVN
+856 LRYVNPIFADAVN
-869 VSGIANFRCEQ
+869 VSGIANFKCEQ
-880 LIIPFS
+880 LTIPFS
-886 AAAKKQTEVVGTI
+886 AAAKKQAEVVGTI

-913 QILTAAGT
+913 QILTASGT
-921 SASGA
+921 SARGA

-934 FVLRDGFLRYDDM
+934 FILRDGFLRYDDM

-971 ITLPYTVQG
+971 ITLPYTTRG
-980 RTVGIGKQTSGQ
+980 RTARIGGEAGGQ
-992 RITLPLKGTIDKPE
+992 RIKVPLKGTIDKPE
-1006 LDLGKLL
+1006 LDLGKFL
-1013 EGQLK
+1013 EDQLR
-1018 QQLEDQLR
+1018 QQLEEQLR
-1026 KGLEELFK
+1026 KGLEELLK

>member
-1 LIKLKSAQ
+1 MPV
-9 GISEVL
+9 E
-15 CAFIQQP
+15 
-22 YLGAKMMSIK
+22 
-32 KKSKAKPRKKTA
+32 KKSKTRSRKKTA
-44 TRILKLVLALTVILI
+44 TRILKLLLALTVILF

-82 INSSIDGRID
+82 INNSIDGRVD
-92 FANLSMGWFKGIK
+92 FADLSMGWFKGIK

-142 ETSIDQPKVHIN
+142 KTSIDQPKVHIN
-154 LQNQPAVEPFVK
+154 LQNQPAVEPVVK
-166 AQPVPVKTVYV
+166 AQPVPAKAGYV

-196 ARTVELSQIN
+196 ARTVELSGIN

-225 VVGQKAEPSSIHAA
+225 VVGQKAEPSPIHAA

-249 GWTLKGTTGNL
+249 GWTLKGTSGDLT
-260 IVEVNDLDLESLGP
+260 IEVNDLDLESLGP
-274 IFELAKIEVQAKG
+274 IFELAKIDVQAKG
-287 LVSANVNAVIKDGS
+287 MVSADVNAVIMNGK
-301 FEDLNGSIKAKNL
+301 FENLSGLVKAKNL
-314 DVTGPV
+314 NVTGPV

-326 KTSQLNVAVKLK
+326 KTGLLDVAVKLK
-338 SEQQLMNIGQFQFDS
+338 SQQQLINIEKLQLDS
-353 DWLVAKAGGMVP
+353 DWLVAQAGGMVP

-387 ELDVAAILSQMPHT
+387 ELNVVAILSQMPNT
-401 FGIKEATKVTSGK
+401 FGIKEAAKVTSGK
-414 MSGNIRANRGRLNG
+414 MSGNIRANRGRLTG
-428 QANLTELAGV
+428 QANLTGLAGI

-451 AKVQISADNKTISF
+451 AKLQISADNKKINF
-465 DELDVSAAFAKINAS
+465 DALDVSAAFAKINAS

-491 VDLEK
+491 VNLEK
-496 LLSEFGQFVDLGPYK
+496 LLSEFGQFVNLGPYK
-511 ITGEISEQGTL
+511 IAGEISEQGTL
-522 SVNKDK
+522 SVGKDK
-528 ITGVGSS
+528 ITGAGSG

-554 ADIKYAFAMDRQ
+554 ADMKFAFALDRQ
-566 TKILTFDSFEA
+566 SNILTFDSLQA

-590 YPIGPKPTVPM
+590 LPIGEKPQVPM
-601 HLDISA
+601 HLDISV
-607 KNIDLAKA
+607 KNIDLGKA

-643 DKKIYK
+643 DKKIYN
-649 ITTDSTKIKALKL
+649 ITTDSTNIRAFKL

-675 TLTFNAE
+675 TLTFEAE

-702 KIHKGEF
+702 KIHKSEF
-709 NLLNEADKTKLKG
+709 NLFDEADKTKLKG

-728 DWSAVSAVAAPY
+728 DWSAVSTLAAPY

-769 MANLTANAKLGFER
+769 MANLTAGAKFGFER

-828 QKPATLKMAKPLQL
+828 QKPATLKMANPLQL

-856 LRYINPIFADAVN
+856 LRYVNPIFADAVN
-869 VSGIANFRCEQ
+869 VSGIANFKCEQ
-880 LIIPFS
+880 LTIPFS
-886 AAAKKQTEVVGTI
+886 AAAKKQAEVVGTI

-913 QILTAAGT
+913 QILTASGT
-921 SASGA
+921 SARGA

-934 FVLRDGFLRYDDM
+934 FILRDGFLRYDDM

-971 ITLPYTVQG
+971 ITLPYTTRG
-980 RTVGIGKQTSGQ
+980 RTARIGGAAGGQ
-992 RITLPLKGTIDKPE
+992 RIKVPLKGTIDKPE
-1006 LDLGKLL
+1006 LDLGKFL
-1013 EGQLK
+1013 EDQLR
-1018 QQLEDQLR
+1018 QQLEEQLR
-1026 KGLEELFK
+1026 KGLEELLK

>member
-1 LIKLKSAQ
+1 MVKT
-9 GISEVL
+9 E
-15 CAFIQQP
+15 
-22 YLGAKMMSIK
+22 
-32 KKSKAKPRKKTA
+32 KKSKSRSRKKTT
-44 TRILKLVLALTVILI
+44 TRILKLVLLLI
-59 LLVLFLVPA
+59 VVMIVLVLLLVPA
-68 FVSSGQGRRIILSK
+68 FMSSEKGRRLILAK
-82 INSSIDGRID
+82 INDSIAGQTD
-92 FANLSMGWFKGIK
+92 FADLSMGWFKGVRIADF
-105 VSDLGFKDRVGQ
+105 SFNDSLGQ
-117 ISAQVK
+117 ISVQVK
-123 QITTKPHYGSIITG
+123 QITTKPHYASIVMG

-142 ETSIDQPKVHIN
+142 ETTIDQPKVSVN
-154 LQNQPAVEPFVK
+154 LKGQPAAEQEPAGK
-166 AQPVPVKTVYV
+166 PEPVPVKAGYI
-177 ALVMDLAINDGNF
+177 ALVMDVVINDGNL

-219 FDINLA
+219 FDINLV
-225 VVGQKAEPSSIHAA
+225 VVGQKAERSPIHAA
-239 GQIKPGKDKK
+239 GQIKPGTAKN
-249 GWTLKGTTGNL
+249 GWTLKGTNGDLT
-260 IVEVNDLDLESLGP
+260 IEVNNLDLESLGP

-287 LVSANVNAVIKDGS
+287 SVSVDINAVIKDGN
-301 FEDLNGSIKAKNL
+301 FENLSGSIKAKNL
-314 DVTGPV
+314 DITGPI

-326 KTSQLNVAVKLK
+326 KTGLLNVVVKLK
-338 SEQQLMNIGQFQFDS
+338 SEQQLINIEQFQFDS

-365 TTFRSWSDFLTSE
+365 TTFRSWTDFLTSE

-387 ELDVAAILSQMPHT
+387 ELDVAAIFSQMPHT

-414 MSGNIRANRGRLNG
+414 LSGNIRANRGSLTG
-428 QANLTELAGV
+428 QANLTELAGT
-438 VEDKKLALSEPLT
+438 VEDKKLALSEPVT
-451 AKVQISADNKTISF
+451 AKVQISADNNKINF
-465 DELDVSAAFAKINAS
+465 DTLDVSAAFAKINAS
-480 GPLEKLKYNGN
+480 GPLEKLKYDGY

-511 ITGEISEQGTL
+511 ITGEISEQGIL
-522 SVNKDK
+522 SVSKGK

-554 ADIKYAFAMDRQ
+554 AEVNFDFAMDWQ
-566 TKILTFDSFEA
+566 SNVLTLNSMEIKS
-577 NASLGQVNIEQAV
+577 SLGQVNTEQAIL
-590 YPIGPKPTVPM
+590 PIGEKPQVPM
-601 HLDISA
+601 HLAISA
-607 KNIDLAKA
+607 KNIDLGKA

-636 SKISVSS
+636 SKITISS
-643 DKKIYK
+643 DKNIYK
-649 ITTDSTKIKALKL
+649 ITTDSTKIRAFKL
-662 TSPGKKPFEPNEV
+662 TYPDKKPFEANEV

-682 INPEQKTVNIKE
+682 VNPKQKTVNIKE

-728 DWSAVSAVAAPY
+728 DWSAVSAVVAPY

-757 VSEYPTGQTDKL
+757 VSEYPRGQTDKL
-769 MANLTANAKLGFER
+769 VANLTANAKLGFER
-783 AGYMGLD
+783 AGYMGLN
-790 FGPTDVDIQMQN
+790 FGPTDVDINIQK
-802 GLLNIPPFVTTVNE
+802 GLLKIAPFVTTVNE
-816 GQFNFAGQADFR
+816 GQFTFAGQVDFR
-828 QKPATLKMAKPLQL
+828 QKPAQFKIAKPMQI
-842 MKDIKINDQTTQKL
+842 MKDIKINDQTTKKL
-856 LRYINPIFADAVN
+856 LMYLNPIFADAVN
-869 VSGIANFRCEQ
+869 VSGIANFSCEQ
-880 LIIPFS
+880 LTIPLS
-886 AAAKKQTEVVGTI
+886 AAAKNQIEVVGTI
-899 SMDKVRLQASDLLG
+899 SMDQVRLQASDLLG
-913 QILTAAGT
+913 QILSGAGT
-921 SASGA
+921 SARGT

-947 QMDVGDNPVN
+947 QMDIGDNPVN

-971 ITLPYTVQG
+971 ITLPYTAMG
-980 RTVGIGKQTSGQ
+980 RTVRIGRETSGQ
-992 RITLPLKGTIDKPE
+992 RITLPLKGTIDKPQ
-1006 LDLGKLL
+1006 LDIGKLL
-1013 EGQLK
+1013 ESQLK

>member
-1 LIKLKSAQ
+1 LIVLKSAQ
-9 GISEVL
+9 GISEML
-15 CAFIQQP
+15 CAFVQQP
-22 YLGAKMMSIK
+22 YLGAKMMSIE
-32 KKSKAKPRKKTA
+32 KKSQAKPRKKTA
-44 TRILKLVLALTVILI
+44 TRILKLILALTVILI

-82 INSSIDGRID
+82 INNSIDGRVD
-92 FANLSMGWFKGIK
+92 FADLSMGWLKG
-105 VSDLGFKDRVGQ
+105 VRVADFSFNDNLGQ

-123 QITTKPHYGSIITG
+123 QITTNPHYGSIVMG

-142 ETSIDQPKVHIN
+142 ETTIDQPKVHIN
-154 LQNQPAVEPFVK
+154 LQNQPAVEPAVK
-166 AQPVPVKTVYV
+166 AQPVPLKAGYIG
-177 ALVMDLAINDGNF
+177 LVIDVAINDGNL

-196 ARTVELSQIN
+196 AATVELSQIN

-225 VVGQKAEPSSIHAA
+225 VVGQKAEPSPIHAA

-249 GWTLKGTTGNL
+249 GWTLKGTTGNVT
-260 IVEVNDLDLESLGP
+260 VEVNDLDLESLGP
-274 IFELAKIEVQAKG
+274 IFELAKFDVQAKG
-287 LVSANVNAVIKDGS
+287 LVSADVNAVIMNGK
-301 FEDLNGSIKAKNL
+301 FENLSGLVKAKNL
-314 DVTGPV
+314 DITGPE

-326 KTSQLNVAVKLK
+326 KTSQLNLVVKLK
-338 SEQQLMNIGQFQFDS
+338 SERQMMNIGEFHFDS
-353 DWLVAKAGGMVP
+353 DWLVAQAGGTVP

-387 ELDVAAILSQMPHT
+387 DLNVASILSQMPNT

-414 MSGNIRANRGRLNG
+414 LSGNIKANRGRLNG
-428 QANLTELAGV
+428 QANLTELAGI

-451 AKVQISADNKTISF
+451 AKLQISAEDKKISF

-511 ITGEISEQGTL
+511 IAGEISEQGTL
-522 SVNKDK
+522 SVGKDK
-528 ITGVGSS
+528 VTGVGSA
-535 QVKNLSI
+535 QVKKLSI
-542 TSTDGVTAQEPM
+542 TSTAGVTAQEPM
-554 ADIKYAFAMDRQ
+554 ADIKFAFAMDRQ
-566 TKILTFDSFEA
+566 TKILTFDSLQA
-577 NASLGQVNIEQAV
+577 NASLGQVNIERAV
-590 YPIGPKPTVPM
+590 YPIGKKPKVPM
-601 HLDISA
+601 NLDISA
-607 KNIDLAKA
+607 KNIDLGKA

-643 DKKIYK
+643 DKNIYK

-662 TSPGKKPFEPNEV
+662 TSPGKKPFEANEAS
-675 TLTFNAE
+675 LSFKAE
-682 INPEQKTVNIKE
+682 VNPEEKSVNIKE

-702 KIHKGEF
+702 KIRKGEF

-750 RKDAVSF
+750 RKDAINF
-757 VSEYPTGQTDKL
+757 ISEYPAGQTDKL
-769 MANLTANAKLGFER
+769 MANLTASAKFGFER

-790 FGPTDVDIQMQN
+790 FGPTDVDIQMQS

-842 MKDIKINDQTTQKL
+842 MKDIKINDRTTKKL
-856 LRYINPIFADAVN
+856 LRYVNPIFADAVN
-869 VSGIANFRCEQ
+869 VSGIANFKCEQ

-913 QILTAAGT
+913 QILTVAGT

-947 QMDVGDNPVN
+947 QMDVGDTPVN

-963 LDKSLDMT
+963 LDKSLNMT
-971 ITLPYTVQG
+971 ITLPYTTGG
-980 RTVGIGKQTSGQ
+980 RTARLGRETLGQ
-992 RITLPLKGTIDKPE
+992 RIQVPLKGTIDKPE

-1013 EGQLK
+1013 EGQLR

-1026 KGLEELFK
+1026 KGLEELLK

>member
-1 LIKLKSAQ
+1 MAV
-9 GISEVL
+9 E
-15 CAFIQQP
+15 
-22 YLGAKMMSIK
+22 
-32 KKSKAKPRKKTA
+32 KKSKAKPRKNT
-44 TRILKLVLALTVILI
+44 TRKIVKLLLALIVVLIILVFF
-59 LLVLFLVPA
+59 LLPA
-68 FVSSGQGRRIILSK
+68 FVSSGKGRQIILAK
-82 INSSIDGRID
+82 INDSIAGRID
-92 FANLSMGWFKGIK
+92 FADLSMGWLKG
-105 VSDLGFKDRVGQ
+105 VRVADFSFNDSLGQ

-123 QITTKPHYGSIITG
+123 QITTKPHYGSILTG

-142 ETSIDQPKVHIN
+142 ETTIDQPKVSVN
-154 LQNQPAVEPFVK
+154 LKGQPAAEQAPVGKAEPLPVK
-166 AQPVPVKTVYV
+166 AGYI
-177 ALVMDLAINDGNF
+177 ALVMDVTINDGNL

-225 VVGQKAEPSSIHAA
+225 VVGQKAEPSPIHAA
-239 GQIKPGKDKK
+239 GQIKPGTAKN
-249 GWTLKGTTGNL
+249 GWTLKGTSGDLT
-260 IVEVNDLDLESLGP
+260 IEVNDLDLESLGP

-287 LVSANVNAVIKDGS
+287 TVSADVNAVIKDGN
-301 FEDLNGSIKAKNL
+301 FENLNGSIKAKNL
-314 DVTGPV
+314 DITGPL
-320 LKGDQL
+320 LKGDKL
-326 KTSQLNVAVKLK
+326 KTGLLNVVVKLK
-338 SEQQLMNIGQFQFDS
+338 SKQQLINIEKLQLNS
-353 DWLVAKAGGMVP
+353 DWLVGKANGMVP

-387 ELDVAAILSQMPHT
+387 ELNVEEVLSQMPHT
-401 FGIKEATKVTSGK
+401 FGLKEEMKVTSGK
-414 MSGNIRANRGRLNG
+414 LSGNITARRGSLTG
-428 QANLTELAGV
+428 QANLTELAGI
-438 VEDKKLALSEPLT
+438 VEDKKLAFSEPVT
-451 AKVQISADNKTISF
+451 AKIQISADNNITSF
-465 DELDVSAAFAKINAS
+465 DELDISAAFAKINAS
-480 GPLEKLKYNGN
+480 GPLEKLKYDGH

-511 ITGEISEQGTL
+511 IAGEISEQGTL
-522 SVNKDK
+522 SVTKDK
-528 ITGVGSS
+528 ITGVGFS

-554 ADIKYAFAMDRQ
+554 ADINFAFAMDRQ
-566 TKILTFDSFEA
+566 TKILTFDSFQA
-577 NASLGQVNIEQAV
+577 NASLGQFNIEQAV

-601 HLDISA
+601 HLNISA
-607 KNIDLAKA
+607 KNIDLGKV

-643 DKKIYK
+643 DKNIYK
-649 ITTDSTKIKALKL
+649 ITSDSTKIKSLKL
-662 TSPGKKPFEPNEV
+662 TYPGKKPFEPNEV

-682 INPEQKTVNIKE
+682 LNPEQKTVNIKE

-709 NLLNEADKTKLKG
+709 NILNEADKTKLKG

-728 DWSAVSAVAAPY
+728 DFSAVSALVAQY

-757 VSEYPTGQTDKL
+757 TSEYPSGQTDKL
-769 MANLTANAKLGFER
+769 MANLTAKAKLGFER

-790 FGPTDVDIQMQN
+790 FGPTDVDIQMQK
-802 GLLNIPPFVTTVNE
+802 GLLKIAPFATTVNE
-816 GQFNFAGQADFR
+816 GQFNFAGQVDFG
-828 QKPATLKMAKPLQL
+828 QKPELLKITEPMQII
-842 MKDIKINDQTTQKL
+842 KDIKINDQTTKKL
-856 LRYINPIFADAVN
+856 LMYLNPIFADAVN
-869 VSGIANFRCEQ
+869 VSGIANFNCEQ
-880 LIIPFS
+880 LIIPLS
-886 AAAKKQTEVVGTI
+886 AAAQKQTEVVGTI

-913 QILTAAGT
+913 QILSGAGT
-921 SASGA
+921 SARGA
-926 DITIRPTK
+926 VITIRPTK

-947 QMDVGDNPVN
+947 QMDVGDNPFN

-971 ITLPYTVQG
+971 ITLPYTTRG
-980 RTVGIGKQTSGQ
+980 RTARLGGETIGQ
-992 RITLPLKGTIDKPE
+992 RVTIPLKGTIDKPE
-1006 LDLGKLL
+1006 LDIAKLL

>member
-1 LIKLKSAQ
+1 ML
-9 GISEVL
+9 L
-15 CAFIQQP
+15 CTYAPTLF
-22 YLGAKMMSIK
+22 LGVEMVKTE
-32 KKSKAKPRKKTA
+32 KKSKSGLRKKTS
-44 TRILKLVLALTVILI
+44 TRILKLVLLLI
-59 LLVLFLVPA
+59 VVLIVLVFLLVPVFM
-68 FVSSGQGRRIILSK
+68 SSEKGRRLILSK
-82 INSSIDGRID
+82 INDSIAGQID
-92 FANLSMGWFKGIK
+92 FADLSMGWFKGIK

-123 QITTKPHYGSIITG
+123 QVTTKPHYVSIIMG

-142 ETSIDQPKVHIN
+142 ETSIDQPKVYIN
-154 LQNQPAVEPFVK
+154 LQNQPVVEPVVK
-166 AQPVPVKTVYV
+166 AQPVPSKAGYI
-177 ALVMDLAINDGNF
+177 ALVMDVAINDGNL

-225 VVGQKAEPSSIHAA
+225 VVGQKAEPSPIHAA
-239 GQIKPGKDKK
+239 GQIKPGTTKK
-249 GWTLKGTTGNL
+249 GWTLKGTTGDL
-260 IVEVNDLDLESLGP
+260 TVEVNDLDLESLGP

-287 LVSANVNAVIKDGS
+287 LVSADVNAVIKDGK
-301 FEDLNGSIKAKNL
+301 FENLSGLVKAKNL
-314 DVTGPV
+314 DVSGPV
-320 LKGDQL
+320 LNGDQL
-326 KTSQLNVAVKLK
+326 KTSQLDVAVKLK
-338 SEQQLMNIGQFQFDS
+338 SQEQLINIEKLQLDS

-365 TTFRSWSDFLTSE
+365 TTFSSWSDLLTSE

-387 ELDVAAILSQMPHT
+387 DLNVASILSQMPNT

-414 MSGNIRANRGRLNG
+414 LSGNIKANRGRLNG
-428 QANLTELAGV
+428 QANLTGLAGI

-451 AKVQISADNKTISF
+451 AKLQISADNKKINF
-465 DELDVSAAFAKINAS
+465 DALDVSAAFAKINAS

-491 VDLEK
+491 VNLEK

-511 ITGEISEQGTL
+511 IAGEISEQGTL
-522 SVNKDK
+522 SIGKDK
-528 ITGVGSS
+528 VTGVGSA
-535 QVKNLSI
+535 QVKKLSI
-542 TSTDGVTAQEPM
+542 TSSDGVTAQEPM
-554 ADIKYAFAMDRQ
+554 ADIKFAFAMDRQ
-566 TKILTFDSFEA
+566 SNVLTFDSLQA

-607 KNIDLAKA
+607 KNIDLGKA

-662 TSPGKKPFEPNEV
+662 TSPGKKPFEANEAS
-675 TLTFNAE
+675 LSFKAE
-682 INPEQKTVNIKE
+682 VNPEDKSVNIKE

-702 KIHKGEF
+702 KIRKGEF
-709 NLLNEADKTKLKG
+709 NQSTDAGKTKLSG
-722 QAECEY
+722 RAECEY

-750 RKDAVSF
+750 RKDAVNF
-757 VSEYPTGQTDKL
+757 VSEYPSGQTDKL
-769 MANLTANAKLGFER
+769 MANLTTKAKLGFER

-790 FGPTDVDIQMQN
+790 FGPTDVDINIQK

-828 QKPATLKMAKPLQL
+828 QKPTQFKIAKPMQL
-842 MKDIKINDQTTQKL
+842 MKNIKINDQTTKNL
-856 LRYINPIFADAVN
+856 LRYLNPIFADAVN
-869 VSGIANFRCEQ
+869 VSGIANFSCEQ

-921 SASGA
+921 SARGA

-934 FVLRDGFLRYDDM
+934 FILRDGFLRYDDM

-963 LDKSLDMT
+963 LDKSLNMT
-971 ITLPYTVQG
+971 ITLPYTTRG
-980 RTVGIGKQTSGQ
+980 RTARLGGETSGQ
-992 RITLPLKGTIDKPE
+992 RITLPLKGTIDKPQ

>member
-1 LIKLKSAQ
+1 MVKTEKKPKS
-9 GISEVL
+9 GL
-15 CAFIQQP
+15 
-22 YLGAKMMSIK
+22 
-32 KKSKAKPRKKTA
+32 RKKTF
-44 TRILKLVLALTVILI
+44 TRILKLVLLLIVVLTV
-59 LLVLFLVPA
+59 LVFLLVPA
-68 FVSSGQGRRIILSK
+68 FMSSEKGRRLILSK
-82 INSSIDGRID
+82 INDSIAGQID
-92 FANLSMGWFKGIK
+92 FADLSMGWLKG
-105 VSDLGFKDRVGQ
+105 VRVADFSFNDNIGQ

-123 QITTKPHYGSIITG
+123 RITTKPHYGSIVMG
-137 NLSFG
+137 NLSFS
-142 ETSIDQPKVHIN
+142 ETTIDQPKVHIN
-154 LQNQPAVEPFVK
+154 LQNQPAVEPVVK
-166 AQPVPVKTVYV
+166 AQPVPAKAGYV

-196 ARTVELSQIN
+196 ARTVELSEIN

-219 FDINLA
+219 FDINLV
-225 VVGQKAEPSSIHAA
+225 VVGQKAGPSPIHAA
-239 GQIKPGKDKK
+239 GQIKPGKAKK
-249 GWTLKGTTGNL
+249 GWTLKGTAGDLT
-260 IVEVNDLDLESLGP
+260 VEVNDLDLESLGP

-287 LVSANVNAVIKDGS
+287 MVSADVNAVINDGK
-301 FEDLNGSIKAKNL
+301 FENLSGLVKAKNL
-314 DVTGPV
+314 DITGPV

-326 KTSQLNVAVKLK
+326 KTSLLDVAVKLK
-338 SEQQLMNIGQFQFDS
+338 SQQQLINIEKLQLDS

-387 ELDVAAILSQMPHT
+387 DLNVASILSQMPHT

-428 QANLTELAGV
+428 QANLSGLAGI
-438 VEDKKLALSEPLT
+438 VEDKKLALSEPVT
-451 AKVQISADNKTISF
+451 AKVQISADNNTISF
-465 DELDVSAAFAKINAS
+465 DELDISAAFAKINAS

-491 VDLEK
+491 VDLGK

-511 ITGEISEQGTL
+511 IAGEISEQGTL
-522 SVNKDK
+522 SVGKDK
-528 ITGVGSS
+528 VTGVGSA
-535 QVKNLSI
+535 QVKKLSI

-554 ADIKYAFAMDRQ
+554 AEIKFAFGFDRQ
-566 TKILTFDSFEA
+566 SNVLTFDSFEA
-577 NASLGQVNIEQAV
+577 NASLGQINIEQAV

-607 KNIDLAKA
+607 KNIDLGKA

-675 TLTFNAE
+675 TLTFEAE
-682 INPEQKTVNIKE
+682 VNPEQKTVNIKE

-702 KIHKGEF
+702 KIRKGEF

-757 VSEYPTGQTDKL
+757 VSEYPRGQTDKL

-783 AGYMGLD
+783 AGYMGLN
-790 FGPTDVDIQMQN
+790 FGPTDVDINIQK
-802 GLLNIPPFVTTVNE
+802 GLLKIAPFMTTVNE
-816 GQFNFAGQADFR
+816 GQFNFAGQTDFR
-828 QKPATLKMAKPLQL
+828 QKPAQFKIAKPMQL
-842 MKDIKINDQTTQKL
+842 MKNIKINDQTTKNL
-856 LRYINPIFADAVN
+856 LRYLNPIFADAVN
-869 VSGIANFRCEQ
+869 VSGIANFSCEQ
-880 LIIPFS
+880 LTIPLS
-886 AAAKKQTEVVGTI
+886 AAAKNQTEVVGTI

-913 QILTAAGT
+913 QILTATGT
-921 SASGA
+921 SARGA

-971 ITLPYTVQG
+971 VTLPYTAVG
-980 RTVGIGKQTSGQ
+980 RTIRIGQETSSQ
-992 RITLPLKGTIDKPE
+992 RIKVPLKGTVDKPE

-1013 EGQLK
+1013 EGQLR

>member
-1 LIKLKSAQ
+1 MVKT
-9 GISEVL
+9 E
-15 CAFIQQP
+15 
-22 YLGAKMMSIK
+22 
-32 KKSKAKPRKKTA
+32 KKSKSRSRKKTS
-44 TRILKLVLALTVILI
+44 TRILKLVLLLIVVLTV
-59 LLVLFLVPA
+59 LVFLLVPA
-68 FVSSGQGRRIILSK
+68 FISSKRGNRLILGK
-82 INSSIDGRID
+82 INNSIAGQTD
-92 FANLSMGWFKGIK
+92 FADLSMGWLKGVRIADF
-105 VSDLGFKDRVGQ
+105 SFNDNVGQ
-117 ISAQVK
+117 ISAQIK
-123 QITTKPHYGSIITG
+123 QITTKPHYGSIVMG

-142 ETSIDQPKVHIN
+142 ETTIDQPKISVN
-154 LQNQPAVEPFVK
+154 LKGQPAAEQEPAGKPEPVSVK
-166 AQPVPVKTVYV
+166 AGYI
-177 ALVMDLAINDGNF
+177 ALVMDVAINDGNL

-196 ARTVELSQIN
+196 ARTVELSEIN
-206 SRLNLRPPGRQTD
+206 SRLNLREAGRQTD
-219 FDINLA
+219 FDIDLV
-225 VVGQKAEPSSIHAA
+225 VVGQKAERSPIHAA
-239 GQIKPGKDKK
+239 GQIKPGTAKN
-249 GWTLKGTTGNL
+249 GWTLKGTTGDL
-260 IVEVNDLDLESLGP
+260 AIEVNDLDLESLGP

-287 LVSANVNAVIKDGS
+287 SVSADINAVIKDGN

-314 DVTGPV
+314 DITGPG
-320 LKGDQL
+320 LKGDKL
-326 KTSQLNVAVKLK
+326 KTGLLNVVVKLK
-338 SEQQLMNIGQFQFDS
+338 SEQQMMNIGEFHFDS
-353 DWLVAKAGGMVP
+353 DWLVAQAGGMVP

-387 ELDVAAILSQMPHT
+387 ELDVAAIFSQMPHT

-414 MSGNIRANRGRLNG
+414 MSGNIRANRGSLIG
-428 QANLTELAGV
+428 QANLTELAGI

-451 AKVQISADNKTISF
+451 AKVQISADNNTISF

-480 GPLEKLKYNGN
+480 GTLEQLKYNGY
-491 VDLEK
+491 VDLAK
-496 LLSEFGQFVDLGPYK
+496 LLSELGQFANLGTYKIAGEIFEQGKLSVGKNK
-511 ITGEISEQGTL
+511 ITGA
-522 SVNKDK
+522 
-528 ITGVGSS
+528 GSA
-535 QVKNLSI
+535 QVKKLSI
-542 TSTDGVTAQEPM
+542 TSTEGVTAQEPM
-554 ADIKYAFAMDRQ
+554 ADIKFAFGYDWQ
-566 TKILTFDSFEA
+566 SDVLTFDSLQA

-607 KNIDLAKA
+607 KNIDLGKA

-636 SKISVSS
+636 SKITVSS
-643 DKKIYK
+643 DKNIYK
-649 ITTDSTKIKALKL
+649 ITTDSTKIRAFKL
-662 TSPGKKPFEPNEV
+662 TSPGKKPFEANEV

-682 INPEQKTVNIKE
+682 VNPEQKTVNIKE

-709 NLLNEADKTKLKG
+709 NLLDEADKTKLKG

-757 VSEYPTGQTDKL
+757 VSEYPRGQTDKL

-783 AGYMGLD
+783 AGYMGLN
-790 FGPTDVDIQMQN
+790 FGPTDVDINIQK
-802 GLLNIPPFVTTVNE
+802 GLLNIPPFMTTVNE
-816 GQFNFAGQADFR
+816 GQFNFAGQTDFR
-828 QKPATLKMAKPLQL
+828 QKPAQFKIAKPMQL
-842 MKDIKINDQTTQKL
+842 MKNIKINDQTTKNL
-856 LRYINPIFADAVN
+856 LRYLNPIFADAVN
-869 VSGIANFRCEQ
+869 VSGIANFSCEQ

-886 AAAKKQTEVVGTI
+886 AVAKNQTEVVGTI

-913 QILTAAGT
+913 QILTATGT
-921 SASGA
+921 SARGA

-934 FVLRDGFLRYDDM
+934 FILRDGFLRYDDM

-971 ITLPYTVQG
+971 ITLPYTTQG
-980 RTVGIGKQTSGQ
+980 RTARLGGETSGQ
-992 RITLPLKGTIDKPE
+992 RIQVPLKGTIDKPE

-1013 EGQLK
+1013 EGQLR